1 MAPCMDSQVPTSE
14 LENTVTVTERIADV
28 VEPTKDTISITAE
41 AQRREGNAG
50 SASTARN
57 T

>member
-1 MAPCMDSQVPTSE
+1 MDSQVPTSE